1 MAAGLH
7 IAGGGDEDHRA
18 FVAFQ
23 QRVID
28 ELHAFT
34 VREIVVQQDKPRLIL
49 TNQPARLLNRR
60 GDAHHAQ
67 MEILLDI
74 LAMQLRQMRLIFN
87 YHNVKWS
94 GGAHALALLIG
105 E

>member
-1 MAAGLH
+1 
-7 IAGGGDEDHRA
+7 
-18 FVAFQ
+18 
-23 QRVID
+23 
-28 ELHAFT
+28 
-34 VREIVVQQDKPRLIL
+34 
-49 TNQPARLLNRR
+49 
-60 GDAHHAQ
+60 

-74 LAMQLRQMRLIFN
+74 FAMQLRQVRLIFN